1 MTASHEHPVAA
12 TPAYGSDVIV
22 DLLAELDVPYVAFN
36 PGASFRGLHDS
47 LVNHA
52 NGTPQPIA
60 CLHEEISVAIAH
72 GYAKATGRQMAA
84 AVHDVVGLQHATM
97 AVYNAWCDRVPLL
110 LLGATGPVDAAKRR
124 PWIDW
129 IHTAQVQANQ
139 VRDYTKW
146 DDQPASLEAVP
157 ESLIRAA
164 QVSDTAPRGPVYI
177 CFDTEIQEQPVPQ
190 GWAPPVV
197 ASFAAPRR
205 AAPDPAAVAELAGW
219 LVGARAPVVL
229 ADYVGREQR
238 AVEQLVALAEL
249 AGLAVVD
256 LERSYNKVSLNFPT
270 QHPLNLSGDAPA
282 VLDAADV
289 VIGLEARDLFG
300 ALNRVAPGGRVDPR
314 HPGTARIASIGM
326 GPCVK
331 SAWSADYQR
340 LQPCDLQLLCEPG
353 PLLTALMPAVEAAF
367 AEQPEAVARA
377 GERRR
382 RLEAQGATLR
392 ASWRAEARAAGSDTP
407 IARSFLAS
415 VLDDVTRG
423 GPRVVANGSLDNW
436 IHRLWS
442 LERAEEYLGDS
453 GGGGLGYG
461 LGASV
466 GAALAHRDDDH
477 LVIDVQSDGDAL
489 FTPSALWTAA
499 RERLPLLVVMDNNR
513 GYNNSVEHAERVAL
527 TRGRP
532 RHRRE
537 EANVIVDPEV
547 DFAGLS
553 RAFGVHGEG
562 PVREPEELR
571 PALERAVR
579 IVREQRVPAVV
590 DVVTGLT
597 PPGNV

>member
-164 QVSDTAPRGPVYI
+164 QISDTAPRGPVYI

-367 AEQPEAVARA
+367 AEQPEAGARA
-377 GERRR
+377 GGRRCGRRGEPKLGPRARTHRSPAPSSPPSSTTSPAADRASSPTARWTTGSTGCGRWSAPRSTWATPAAGGWATAWARRWGRRWRTATTITSSSTCSPTVTRSSPRAPCGPPPANACRCWSSWTTTAATTTPSSTPSGWRSRAAARATGARRR
-382 RLEAQGATLR
+382 T
-392 ASWRAEARAAGSDTP
+392 
-407 IARSFLAS
+407 
-415 VLDDVTRG
+415 
-423 GPRVVANGSLDNW
+423 
-436 IHRLWS
+436 
-442 LERAEEYLGDS
+442 
-453 GGGGLGYG
+453 
-461 LGASV
+461 
-466 GAALAHRDDDH
+466 
-477 LVIDVQSDGDAL
+477 
-489 FTPSALWTAA
+489 
-499 RERLPLLVVMDNNR
+499 
-513 GYNNSVEHAERVAL
+513 
-527 TRGRP
+527 
-532 RHRRE
+532 
-537 EANVIVDPEV
+537 
-547 DFAGLS
+547 
-553 RAFGVHGEG
+553 
-562 PVREPEELR
+562 
-571 PALERAVR
+571 
-579 IVREQRVPAVV
+579 
-590 DVVTGLT
+590 
-597 PPGNV
+597 